1 MATVVETF
9 AIEGIEGYRVEIEA
23 SSIKGVPSLSIVGL
37 PDQLIK
43 ESGDRVESAITYCG
57 YKFPAIAVRTNPRKR
72 SARLVCGHVCNW
84 SLHRILLFLSRYIG
98 NTEKR

>member
-37 PDQLIK
+37 PDQSIK
-43 ESGDRVESAITYCG
+43 ESGDRVESAIHTER
-57 YKFPAIAVRTNPRKR
+57 IANVI
-72 SARLVCGHVCNW
+72 S
-84 SLHRILLFLSRYIG
+84 
-98 NTEKR
+98 